1 MIRTSAFLLFL
12 TCAAGAIQAKS
23 ASRFAAAQPQLPD
36 GPGKK
41 TVEKVCFTCHGPEN
55 VLKKRRTRAQWDK
68 VMDTMAEN
76 GAKATDAEFEEVLNY
91 LARYF
96 AQINV
101 NKASAAE
108 IQEVVDLS
116 SEEAEAIVKYRA
128 ANGDFKSV
136 EEMGKVPGLD
146 AKKIGD
152 RKDRILFK

>member
-1 MIRTSAFLLFL
+1 MT
-12 TCAAGAIQAKS
+12 
-23 ASRFAAAQPQLPD
+23 
-36 GPGKK
+36 
-41 TVEKVCFTCHGPEN
+41 
-55 VLKKRRTRAQWDK
+55 
-68 VMDTMAEN
+68 EN
-76 GAKATDAEFEEVLNY
+76 GAKGTDAEFEAVLNY

-116 SEEAEAIVKYRA
+116 SEEAAAIVKYRQ

-136 EEMGKVPGLD
+136 EEVGKVPGLD
-146 AKKIGD
+146 AKKIGE